1 MTSPMMYT
9 VSVQA
14 HYDSAHFLRN
24 YHGKCERL
32 HGHRYVVEVALQT
45 AELNEAG
52 IAFDFVD
59 LKRHL
64 RELADE
70 LDHENLN
77 DLPQF
82 AEVETSAENQ
92 ARYFFEALSERL
104 PAELAEG
111 LLYARVW
118 ETPTQWAQYG
128 PASSGAPA
136 HRAST
141 IS

>member
-1 MTSPMMYT
+1 MYT

-14 HYDSAHFLRN
+14 HYDSAHFLKN
-24 YHGKCERL
+24 YKGKCERL

-59 LKRHL
+59 LKQHL
-64 RELADE
+64 RDLAEE
-70 LDHENLN
+70 LDHYNLN

-82 AEVETSAENQ
+82 EGVETSAENQ
-92 ARYFFEALSERL
+92 ARYFFDALKKRL
-104 PAELAEG
+104 PPELADG

-128 PASSGAPA
+128 PASAPVHP
-136 HRAST
+136 HRAPN